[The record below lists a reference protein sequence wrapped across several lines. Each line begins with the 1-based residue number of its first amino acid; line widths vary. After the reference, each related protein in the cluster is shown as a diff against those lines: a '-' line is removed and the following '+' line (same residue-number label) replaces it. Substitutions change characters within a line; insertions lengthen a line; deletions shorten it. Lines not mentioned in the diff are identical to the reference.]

1 MSLFVFHNRPP
12 LQSPAMSEWSVDDLF
27 VYQVFL
33 DLWPLEEY
41 VKIIEVELPRLI
53 ESERK
58 NIWDG
63 VKAGD
68 EQQEHYAEIAEYEL
82 DEGIT
87 TRFLTGTA
95 LIAIWGTYESVTRR
109 IARRVK
115 DSKGLTQDMQGS
127 SLKKVR
133 KYYEDVLKLDLHLR
147 ETDWDRLD
155 MINIL
160 RDALAHANGQLEYVD
175 HRKRKKIE
183 RWVEA
188 TDGLKISG
196 DYLIVS
202 VEFLRLTLNF
212 ITDLLTELDNRI
224 NQLLR
229 SEC

>member
-1 MSLFVFHNRPP
+1 MSLFVFHK
-12 LQSPAMSEWSVDDLF
+12 SPATSESAMSEWSVDDLLM
-27 VYQVFL
+27 YQVFL

-53 ESERK
+53 EAERK
-58 NIWDG
+58 NIWAG

-68 EQQEHYAEIAEYEL
+68 EQQGQYAQIAEYEL

-109 IARRVK
+109 IASRVK

-175 HRKRKKIE
+175 ARKRGKIE
-183 RWVEA
+183 QWVEA

-202 VEFLRLTLNF
+202 VEFLRQTLTF